1 MRKLIFVIP
10 LLLFQSIWICCSD
23 GNKRRPE
30 QMNTIE
36 LEMQRDPQAALN
48 ILNNINHEMPNYSEQ
63 VRMEY
68 ELMLIQA
75 LDKTLHP
82 LTDYKSK
89 IDSVVN
95 YFKKK
100 GTDLQRAR
108 AYYYMGGFFRDKQ
121 EKFDAINW
129 YQKALGEINKT
140 ALSSESEKSLAS
152 VICAQLSGL
161 LYRTSNY
168 SEALKYALL
177 EYDYTTSSIGKF
189 EAACDLAI
197 AYEGIAYIDRCSQ
210 DSIIKYYDI
219 AFSVSQKITPKGT
232 YYPLIMLSQ
241 ASFFLDMGMKDK
253 AKERLKLIDLNSFRN
268 DTSQFYTL
276 GIVYDGL
283 GKTDSALYFYHKTTE
298 MHNAAQAR
306 GAYYR
311 LMKHEYDKGNWKA
324 AADYG
329 MKFKVANDSAI
340 KQADAARV
348 SANLTNQESKNLA
361 FENEVLKE
369 KLKSR
374 EYSIALCVS
383 IFCILLSIIIIA
395 AIVRQRKFKKLLK
408 SESTNRE
415 KILNK
420 LETQRKKLDAI
431 TVALENEKATVE
443 NLKSE
448 LCRYKNKKMLELPKV
463 KDFREEL
470 CELVKRESAIPMEQ
484 IHELSHIISTEMPEA
499 KEKME
504 EFLSRNLMYASVFG
518 LKLLGFRNKEISI
531 LTGNSTSNVSNYL
544 SKIYYEVTGNK
555 YNQNTDYIMEIRAAL
570 TKESENKSE

>member
-1 MRKLIFVIP
+1 MDK
-10 LLLFQSIWICCSD
+10 CC
-23 GNKRRPE
+23 
-30 QMNTIE
+30 
-36 LEMQRDPQAALN
+36 L
-48 ILNNINHEMPNYSEQ
+48 
-63 VRMEY
+63 
-68 ELMLIQA
+68 
-75 LDKTLHP
+75 
-82 LTDYKSK
+82 
-89 IDSVVN
+89 
-95 YFKKK
+95 
-100 GTDLQRAR
+100 
-108 AYYYMGGFFRDKQ
+108 
-121 EKFDAINW
+121 
-129 YQKALGEINKT
+129 
-140 ALSSESEKSLAS
+140 
-152 VICAQLSGL
+152 
-161 LYRTSNY
+161 
-168 SEALKYALL
+168 
-177 EYDYTTSSIGKF
+177 
-189 EAACDLAI
+189 
-197 AYEGIAYIDRCSQ
+197 

-219 AFSVSQKITPKGT
+219 AFSKSKEIALKGPYYKIILLNQT
-232 YYPLIMLSQ
+232 
-241 ASFFLDMGMKDK
+241 SFFLDMEMKDK

-298 MHNAAQAR
+298 MHNAAQAS

-348 SANLTNQESKNLA
+348 SANLTNQESKNIA
-361 FENEVLKE
+361 AENKELKE

-374 EYSIALCVS
+374 ENSIALLSVL
-383 IFCILLSIIIIA
+383 FCISLFIVIIVA
-395 AIVRQRKFKKLLK
+395 LVRQHKFRKQLK
-408 SESTNRE
+408 SERANHE
-415 KILNK
+415 KLLIK
-420 LETQRKKLDAI
+420 LEAQREELN
-431 TVALENEKATVE
+431 ALTEAMKNEKTT
-443 NLKSE
+443 NKDLKNE

-470 CELVKRESAIPMEQ
+470 CELVKRESTIPMEQ
-484 IHELSHIISTEMPEA
+484 IHELSQIISTEMPEA

-570 TKESENKSE
+570 TKETENKS